1 MILSL
6 GEDGRISL
14 KQSEEDLSGITI
26 AEWGAANMKLMN
38 YLMSTGDLSR
48 DKVEFYCAYT
58 MQIFEMSDVYEC
70 SSIRVTTTD
79 RFTKKLSMVVTSS
92 LKKNHTLFLHW
103 VLF

>member
-38 YLMSTGDLSR
+38 YLMLTGDHRWDKDGIKWNFTLHIPCKYLRWQMCMSGAAFCSLTSDTGCSR
-48 DKVEFYCAYT
+48 LHMD
-58 MQIFEMSDVYEC
+58 
-70 SSIRVTTTD
+70 
-79 RFTKKLSMVVTSS
+79 
-92 LKKNHTLFLHW
+92 FLGET
-103 VLF
+103 